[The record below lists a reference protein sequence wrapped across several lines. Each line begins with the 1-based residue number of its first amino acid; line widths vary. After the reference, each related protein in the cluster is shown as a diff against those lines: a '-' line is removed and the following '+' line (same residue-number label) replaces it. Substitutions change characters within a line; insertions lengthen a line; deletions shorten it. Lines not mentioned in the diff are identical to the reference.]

1 VPAFSTEG
9 IDHVALAVADLDRS
23 EAFYREVLGLERV
36 HEQWDPPRVLASQ
49 GSGVALF
56 PAEHD
61 DGEASPAHILHIAL
75 RVDRANFEAAQT
87 ALSEA
92 GIEFRFSD
100 HALAH
105 SIYFEDPDGYRL
117 ELTTYDV

>member
-36 HEQWDPPRVLASQ
+36 YEQWDPPRVLASQ

-56 PAEHD
+56 PAERD
-61 DGEASPAHILHIAL
+61 YGEASPAHILHIAL

-100 HALAH
+100 HALSH

-117 ELTTYDV
+117 ELTTYAV